1 MAEHEV
7 ERTSYLDKLEMFRDR
22 TKVIK
27 IITGVRRCGKST
39 LMMQFIRR
47 LEASGVPKEN
57 IIHMNLESSDM
68 YKIKD
73 HVDLS
78 SYLNEQISGKGRH
91 YIFLDEI
98 QEVKNW
104 EKAVNA
110 LIIDHDADVYITGSN
125 SRMLSSEL
133 STYLTGRFTAISML
147 PLSFKEFVELNSYM
161 GRSVQELFELFIT
174 YGGFPGAN
182 PVSGDAF
189 ARTSLKDLYSS
200 ILFWDVVSR
209 EGMRNSNELDRLM
222 KYMMVNI
229 GNPVSSNSI
238 AKGMGDINRA
248 TVEKYLGFMEQAFML
263 YRADR
268 FDLKGTSLNPSPKY
282 YAVDQGIRNMSLG
295 FDTSDVGRI
304 LENIVFLELIRR
316 GNEVMIG
323 KWDAKEVD
331 FVVSLPNGGKEYF
344 QVCYDINLEDTRERE
359 LSPLRGVKDS
369 FPKTVLVMHPLL
381 SSVTSEGIRIKN
393 VVDWLLE

>member
-1 MAEHEV
+1 
-7 ERTSYLDKLEMFRDR
+7 
-22 TKVIK
+22 
-27 IITGVRRCGKST
+27 
-39 LMMQFIRR
+39 
-47 LEASGVPKEN
+47 VPKGN
-57 IIHMNLESSDM
+57 IIHLNLESSDF

-73 HVDLS
+73 HEDLS
-78 SYLNEQISGKGRH
+78 SYIKKQMSDTGRH

-104 EKAVNA
+104 EKTVNA
-110 LIIDHDADVYITGSN
+110 LMIDSDSDIYITGSN

-133 STYLTGRFTAISML
+133 STYLTGRFTTISML
-147 PLSFKEFVELNSYM
+147 PLSFKEFTEMNSYA
-161 GRSVQELFELFIT
+161 GYGVRDLFELFT
-174 YGGFPGAN
+174 VYGGFPGAD
-182 PVSGDAF
+182 PVRGDAF

-200 ILFWDVVSR
+200 ILFWDVASR
-209 EGMRNSNELDRLM
+209 GDVRNNSELDRLM
-222 KYMMVNI
+222 KYMMINI
-229 GNPVSSNSI
+229 GNPISVNGI
-238 AKGMGDINRA
+238 TKGMGDINRA
-248 TVEKYLGFMEQAFML
+248 TVEKYLRLMEQSFML

-268 FDLKGTSLNPSPKY
+268 FDLRGTSLNPSPKY
-282 YAVDQGIRNMSLG
+282 YAVDQGIRNMLLG

-304 LENIVFLELIRR
+304 LENVVFLELIRR

-331 FVVSLPNGGKEYF
+331 FVASLPEGGKEYF

-359 LSPLRGVKDS
+359 LSPLRGIKDS